1 MFAHSLCL
9 FFVFSAL
16 SSKVLGQN
24 VRQERNPSQA
34 CAGYLTEVENGGTAY
49 SRRNE
54 GGTILLQV
62 ARAQ

>member
-1 MFAHSLCL
+1 MFTHSLFL

-16 SSKVLGQN
+16 TSNVLAQN
-24 VRQERNPSQA
+24 VRQGRKLSQT
-34 CAGYLTEVENGGTAY
+34 CAGNLTEVENGGTAC

-54 GGTILLQV
+54 GRTILLQV